1 MPYTLGY
8 KDGYIHIEWHGEF
21 SAQDLAQLRQ
31 DMPKHAIKF
40 IWTRRVLHTFD
51 GVTSCS
57 LKPMEALD
65 HSVKR
70 KRFAIPI
77 KARAASVAK
86 TEEVYKFAKLMQELN
101 RNTNLAMEIFP
112 DEQSAIA
119 WLKE

>member
-1 MPYTLGY
+1 MPYTIGY
-8 KDGYIHIEWHGEF
+8 KDGYIHIDWYGEF

-31 DMPKHAIKF
+31 DMPKHALKF

-51 GVTSCS
+51 RVTSCT

-70 KRFAIPI
+70 KRFAIPL

-86 TEEVYKFAKLMQELN
+86 TEDVYKFAKLMQELN
-101 RNTNLAMEIFP
+101 RNPNLAMEIFP
-112 DEQSAIA
+112 DEQSAVA